1 MTKPVFIALD
11 FETVIAAKQFLAV
24 FQQTTKPAVKV
35 GMELFYAEGGYAFVR
50 ELKVAGFTVFLDL
63 KMYDIPSTVQ
73 KAAVNVGKLG
83 VDYVTVHA
91 AGGARML
98 AAAVAG
104 LRMGAQAA
112 GHTTIPK
119 ALAITQLTSFSEE
132 EMHTTQ
138 LVGVS
143 LRESV
148 VHLAKLAYQAGV
160 AGTISSAYES
170 DDIHA
175 ATAAEFLSITPGIRF
190 AGDAVGDQSRVVTPA
205 RAAAM
210 GANGIVV
217 GRSITQ
223 AVDAVVAY
231 TRALNELNGEDA

>member
-11 FETVIAAKQFLAV
+11 FETVTAAKQFLAV
-24 FQQTTKPAVKV
+24 FKETPKPAVKV
-35 GMELFYAEGGYAFVR
+35 GMELFYAAGGYEFVQT
-50 ELKVAGFTVFLDL
+50 LKSLGYTVFLDL
-63 KMYDIPSTVQ
+63 KMYDIPNTVH
-73 KAAVNVGKLG
+73 KAAINVGKLG

-91 AGGARML
+91 AGGTAML
-98 AAAVAG
+98 TSAVTG
-104 LRMGAQAA
+104 LREGAQAA
-112 GHTTIPK
+112 GYGHAPQ

-132 EMHTTQ
+132 DMQTTQ
-138 LVGVS
+138 LVSVS

-148 VHLAKLAYQAGV
+148 VHLAQLAYQAGV

-170 DDIHA
+170 NDIHA
-175 ATAAEFLSITPGIRF
+175 ATSAEFLSITPGIRF

-205 RAAAM
+205 KAATM

-223 AVDAVVAY
+223 AADVMAAY
-231 TRALNELNGEDA
+231 TRALNELNGENL